1 MKKTLVLFPSILL
14 IIQFTF
20 SFNQRLFM
28 HIIQS
33 TRTKKMFCW
42 CYTKHTRKLLSVSLK
57 ASVNRRNK
65 PLNNRCF
72 DFTDEFKHSELCH
85 FTLQT
90 SIQHKKLKKKKQIFF
105 CETVFMP
112 KLNLKMEVSWPCNQV
127 CFNLVPRVSHLWGS
141 KMRDAGNEVG
151 YVFPVSQ
158 TESQSPGTEHCCST
172 ALMIPNS
179 NFILKTIFWRP
190 TQV

>member
-1 MKKTLVLFPSILL
+1 MSGIVSRALILFRDAKHKRFTCKFVKSPQQSQNFQFFQLKWLIYVENFSPFSSILL

-105 CETVFMP
+105 
-112 KLNLKMEVSWPCNQV
+112 L
-127 CFNLVPRVSHLWGS
+127 
-141 KMRDAGNEVG
+141 
-151 YVFPVSQ
+151 
-158 TESQSPGTEHCCST
+158 
-172 ALMIPNS
+172 
-179 NFILKTIFWRP
+179 
-190 TQV
+190 

>member
-1 MKKTLVLFPSILL
+1 MQKTLVLFPSILL

-33 TRTKKMFCW
+33 TRTKKTFCW
-42 CYTKHTRKLLSVSLK
+42 CYTKYTRKLLSVPLK
-57 ASVNRRNK
+57 ASVKCRSK
-65 PLNNRCF
+65 PLKDRCF
-72 DFTDEFKHSELCH
+72 DFTNEFKHSELSH

-90 SIQHKKLKKKKQIFF
+90 SIQHKKSKTKKQIIF
-105 CETVFMP
+105 CETVFIT
-112 KLNLKMEVSWPCNQV
+112 KLNLKMEVSEPGNQV
-127 CFNLVPRVSHLWGS
+127 CFNLVPMVSHLWGG

-158 TESQSPGTEHCCST
+158 
-172 ALMIPNS
+172 
-179 NFILKTIFWRP
+179 R
-190 TQV
+190 